1 MSIEPTDTVDA
12 VMRRWPKTI
21 AIFLRNRM
29 RCIGCPVGR
38 IHSLADASREHG
50 LDLAR
55 LIGELSDVRDGAPIA
70 QPPAA
75 APEAEPP
82 TCRPAGEDDGRA
94 D

>member
-38 IHSLADASREHG
+38 IHSVADASREHG
-50 LDLAR
+50 LDLGR
-55 LIGELSDVRDGAPIA
+55 LLGELADARDGAP
-70 QPPAA
+70 
-75 APEAEPP
+75 APEGKGEAI
-82 TCRPAGEDDGRA
+82 RPVETPEDRST
-94 D
+94 